1 MQGSKRVEWD
11 ESGGCGCFR
20 LRSCGT
26 GVGWGRVESEVPDGK
41 VRLCCGMMNSVGVWD
56 GCGGCCGD
64 GISVGMGKWVCAGR
78 R

>member
-1 MQGSKRVEWD
+1 M
-11 ESGGCGCFR
+11 
-20 LRSCGT
+20 
-26 GVGWGRVESEVPDGK
+26 GVGLGRVESEVPDGK